1 MRNITPLKEHN
12 RSLYFVHQLMTAL
25 LKKQNAPITPVR
37 FGNLLNAWIPPPKKK
52 NYYVPKE
59 TSKTN
64 TSCYSRLN
72 HNSSNAVRSSRHN
85 LEMSVFLNVENSCF
99 RDRLRVVAS

>member
-1 MRNITPLKEHN
+1 
-12 RSLYFVHQLMTAL
+12 MTAL

-37 FGNLLNAWIPPPKKK
+37 FGNLLNAWIPKKK

-64 TSCYSRLN
+64 ISCYRRLN
-72 HNSSNAVRSSRHN
+72 HNRSNAVRPSLHN
-85 LEMSVFLNVENSCF
+85 LEMGVFLNAENSFF
-99 RDRLRVVAS
+99 RERLRVVAS